1 MQENNKPFSL
11 YLRKRK
17 KGKPVY
23 YARFRLLNGKRSTGK
38 NTGQTSKGAAER
50 WAWEYLNKGQIVIN
64 ENVTL
69 AEFSVNF
76 FDWSGDWAVDLK
88 ATRKRISKRQCIEKA
103 SILNNRIIP
112 ALGTYKLTHINKAV
126 IKTFRNDLYRQGF
139 KGSSINKTLSCLR
152 AILEAAEEKQLI
164 QAVPKIERVAGNNQQ
179 RGILTPEEVKQL
191 FSLEWPDF
199 RVYVANMT
207 AASTGLR
214 QGEILGLQRKNIKEG
229 YLEIL
234 KSWEQVIRELNQTTK
249 TGRERFCPL
258 PERVETLIK
267 TLLDLS
273 PWKTPDS
280 FIFFSTNR
288 PDKPI
293 EGRALTKGLYKALL
307 KIGIDQEQRKKRR
320 IDFHSW
326 HHWFNSFLINKRV
339 PLQKIQALTGHLT
352 DEMTANY
359 YHVDDMADVRDLL
372 DTVFIEDGG

>member
-1 MQENNKPFSL
+1 MPETNKPFSL

-23 YARFRLLNGKRSTGK
+23 YVRFRLPDGSRSTGK
-38 NTGQTSKGAAER
+38 NTGQTSRGAAER

-64 ENVTL
+64 ENITL
-69 AEFSVNF
+69 SDFSLNF
-76 FDWSGDWAVDLK
+76 FDWGNDWAVDLK
-88 ATRKRISKRQCIEKA
+88 ATGKRISKRQCKEKT

-112 ALGTYKLTHINKAV
+112 ALGTYKLTHITKAV
-126 IKTFRNDLYRQGF
+126 IKTFRNDLYRQGL

-152 AILEAAEEKQLI
+152 AILGYAEEKQLI
-164 QAVPKIERVAGNNQQ
+164 QAVPKIERAAENSKK
-179 RGILTPEEVKQL
+179 RGILTPEEVKRL
-191 FSLEWPDF
+191 FSFEWSDF
-199 RVYVANMT
+199 PEYVANLT

-214 QGEILGLQRKNIKEG
+214 QSEILGLQRKNIKAG

-234 KSWEQVIRELNQTTK
+234 KSWEQVTREFNQTTK
-249 TGRERFCPL
+249 SGRERFCPI
-258 PERVETLIK
+258 PVKVETAIH
-267 TLLDLS
+267 TLMNLS
-273 PWKTPDS
+273 PWKTPES

-307 KIGIDQEQRKKRR
+307 RIGIDREQRKKRN

-326 HHWFNSFLINKRV
+326 RHWFNSFLINKRV

-359 YHVDDMADVRDLL
+359 YHIDDLSDVRELL
-372 DTVFIEDGG
+372 EGVFIEG